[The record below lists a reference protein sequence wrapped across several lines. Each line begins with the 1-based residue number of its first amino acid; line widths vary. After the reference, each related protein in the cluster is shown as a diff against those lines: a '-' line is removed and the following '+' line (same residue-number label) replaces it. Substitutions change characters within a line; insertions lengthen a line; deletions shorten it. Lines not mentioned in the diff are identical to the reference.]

1 MYCDDPMPTPRPP
14 AAAACAALAAAAR
27 AAPVPGAARAVAA
40 PVAATLCAVLVVSA
54 VLPAQAQ
61 PAASR
66 GYWVEIEGQYID
78 FSRNDIQKPNDANGD
93 RFSALPYTGE
103 RAPTL
108 RLSAELPIPWWGTDH
123 RLRLVYAPLSLEGS
137 AAPGAPIRFQD
148 ATFAAGV
155 PTTLSYRFDTWRATY
170 TVPLGPR
177 DPEQGWAWRIGGTLA
192 IRDAQI
198 RLSQG
203 AIVETFDNTGL
214 VPLLHLSTARAFA
227 PGWLFE
233 ADLDGAPGPGGSG
246 LWDIGARVRWQASPQ
261 WSVAGGLRLL
271 RGGVDNDELY
281 NKVSSNAVTLSARYA
296 F

>member
-1 MYCDDPMPTPRPP
+1 MPTPRPT
-14 AAAACAALAAAAR
+14 AAAAR
-27 AAPVPGAARAVAA
+27 AAPVLVRGAARAVAA
-40 PVAATLCAVLVVSA
+40 LAAATLWAVLVASTVA
-54 VLPAQAQ
+54 PAQAQ
-61 PAASR
+61 PTPGR
-66 GYWVEIEGQYID
+66 GYWVEVEGQYVD

-93 RFSALPYTGE
+93 RFSALPFTGE
-103 RAPTL
+103 RAPAL

-137 AAPGAPIRFQD
+137 AVADGPIRFQD
-148 ATFAAGV
+148 ATFAAGM
-155 PTTLSYRFDTWRATY
+155 PTTLRYRFDTWRATY
-170 TVPLGPR
+170 TVPLGQR

-203 AIVETFDNTGL
+203 AAVQTFDNTGL
-214 VPLLHLSTARAFA
+214 VPLLHLSTVRAFA
-227 PGWLFE
+227 PGWRFE

-281 NKVSSNAVTLSARYA
+281 NRVSSNAVTLSASYA